1 MNNIQRDSPPPPS
14 RELPD
19 TGVLIKGWKI
29 ADKMFRTQQELISR
43 INNKKRVKQTNDGE
57 SKDGGPL
64 KKRKVNSGEDVQTS
78 QLITKSDVDHWFR
91 NSQKAIQSQTAQV
104 KDREFQNN
112 LDQKRKQYASKIKQ
126 ETKKKKQAE
135 KKKASEMKQELKKMK
150 QAEQKKKKED
160 KRKAA
165 EEKKQA
171 KQKRKGNKS
180 KAATIASN
188 NEPSTKSSL
197 PMSPLRRKRKKM
209 TPIKRNQQQN
219 PNSVILGEDPEV
231 SSIAIDHISMNSLL
245 HYSRRITGIIFV
257 TLLQLDDMIENIV
270 LEFMHESEGSG
281 LGLEFDG
288 GAVSALKEAAKESL
302 NVMTHKGKQP
312 ELEANEQNASSE
324 SGEAKISAT
333 SKPIETAA
341 KSDEDDERITNMIE
355 QLIQESGVSFDGRA
369 RDALREV
376 ATEIVKG
383 DSSLG

>member
-1 MNNIQRDSPPPPS
+1 MCIKMNNIQRDSPPPPS

-57 SKDGGPL
+57 SKEGGPL

-112 LDQKRKQYASKIKQ
+112 LDQKRKQYASEIKQ

-135 KKKASEMKQELKKMK
+135 KKRASEMKQELKKMK

-171 KQKRKGNKS
+171 KQKRKWNKS

-188 NEPSTKSSL
+188 NEPSTDSAL

-209 TPIKRNQQQN
+209 TPMKRNQQQN
-219 PNSVILGEDPEV
+219 HNSVILGEDPEV
-231 SSIAIDHISMNSLL
+231 SSLL
-245 HYSRRITGIIFV
+245 LII
-257 TLLQLDDMIENIV
+257 
-270 LEFMHESEGSG
+270 
-281 LGLEFDG
+281 
-288 GAVSALKEAAKESL
+288 
-302 NVMTHKGKQP
+302 
-312 ELEANEQNASSE
+312 
-324 SGEAKISAT
+324 
-333 SKPIETAA
+333 
-341 KSDEDDERITNMIE
+341 
-355 QLIQESGVSFDGRA
+355 
-369 RDALREV
+369 
-376 ATEIVKG
+376 
-383 DSSLG
+383 